1 MFANLEL
8 DDKIWDKI
16 IREFDDNKDG
26 KVICFSYFKFKRF
39 HLMNLKK

>member
-8 DDKIWDKI
+8 DDKVWDKI

-26 KVICFSYFKFKRF
+26 KVILC
-39 HLMNLKK
+39 

>member
-16 IREFDDNKDG
+16 IREFDENQDG
-26 KVICFSYFKFKRF
+26 KVFFLLY
-39 HLMNLKK
+39 

>member
-16 IREFDDNKDG
+16 IREFDDNNDG
-26 KVICFSYFKFKRF
+26 KVYNIK
-39 HLMNLKK
+39 